1 MRCVSMIAALTEF
14 FLWFKALHVV
24 AVFAWMAALFYLPR
38 LFVYH
43 AEAPVGGVLSEQF
56 KVMERRLCAA
66 IMWPAGLVAWVS
78 GVLTAVSGGFMPDMP
93 GWLWLKLIFVLVLT
107 VVHWMLHRFAG
118 EFGADIRRH
127 GQLYYRILNEVP
139 TLALIGVV
147 FAVIFKPVL

>member
-1 MRCVSMIAALTEF
+1 MTAALTEF

-43 AEAPVGGVLSEQF
+43 AEAPVGGALSEQF

-66 IMWPAGLVAWVS
+66 IMWPAGIVAWVS
-78 GVLTAVSGGFMPDMP
+78 GVLTAVSGGFTPDMP
-93 GWLWLKLIFVLVLT
+93 GWLWLKLIFVVLLS

-118 EFGADIRRH
+118 EFGTDIRRH

-147 FAVIFKPVL
+147 FAVIFKPML